1 MRSRIDILL
10 VEDSPADVRLT
21 EEELRDSGLDYSLD
35 VVFNGEEAMQ
45 YLQAHKNDSNKKLPD
60 VILLDLN
67 MPRKNGHEVLA
78 EISQDPVLANI
89 PVVLLTV
96 SRSDQDVLEAL
107 RLKMNYYLNK
117 PVSAEQLR
125 SLLKAI
131 FELMSEESSISSGES
146 SINED
151 QHVCSI
157 LASNPHTSPA
167 VLAKLSGSRFSKIRS
182 CVAENPHTSYDV
194 LSNLSCDADPDV
206 RISVAEN
213 PRVPQD
219 LLEKLAQDE
228 SDDVRL
234 AVAQN
239 PNIPNDILSRLSE
252 DNNIY
257 ISTAANKSLAL

>member
-35 VVFNGEEAMQ
+35 VVFNGEEAMD
-45 YLQAHKNDSNKKLPD
+45 YLQKHKSDPNMRLPD

-78 EISQDPVLANI
+78 EISQDPVLVNI

-96 SRSDQDVLEAL
+96 SRSDHDVLEAL

-125 SLLKAI
+125 VLLKAI
-131 FELMSEESSISSGES
+131 FELMSEESAISAGES

-151 QHVCSI
+151 EHVCSI
-157 LASNPHTSPA
+157 LACNPHTSPA
-167 VLAKLSGSRFSKIRS
+167 VLAKLAESRYSRIRS
-182 CVAENPHTSYDV
+182 CVAENPHTSYEV
-194 LSNLSCDADPDV
+194 LAKLSSDADPDV

-213 PRVPQD
+213 PRAPQD

-228 SDDVRL
+228 NDDVRL
-234 AVAQN
+234 VVAQN
-239 PNIPNDILSRLSE
+239 PNIPEPILNRLTE
-252 DNNIY
+252 DTNIF
-257 ISTAANKSLAL
+257 IATAANKTLAL